1 MAGLPSGDPPVNS
14 TDGRIERQQESTP
27 ATSLEDEQTLY
38 GERARADS
46 DHTLSDADQTS
57 SDSDQASADSEQLA
71 ADRDQ
76 AASDRDLAAGGD
88 MEAHELSREVRER
101 SALRR
106 EHSAEARLN
115 TASQRDASAHAR
127 DLAALAR
134 DRAADAR
141 DLAMAQRDAADER
154 ELDEGAITG
163 AEAVAEAARQRKR
176 AAEDRAQ
183 AAAQRALAAQDRQAA
198 ADDREQAARER
209 LRALVDREALAR
221 QVAIA
226 ETDPLTGAR
235 SRAAGLTDLD
245 HELDRCRRT
254 GATLVVVYVDVVGLK
269 ILNDTEGHSAG
280 DALLRR
286 VVRVIGEHLRSYD
299 LIIRVGGDEFLLVM
313 SNMTLADAR
322 RRFSAT
328 SAALAATPAGGE
340 ISTGFAELAP
350 DDTATDLIA
359 RADRELID
367 GRRASQNGRSV
378 LADDAARSASD
389 RGSREG

>member
-1 MAGLPSGDPPVNS
+1 MAGRPSGDPPANS
-14 TDGRIERQQESTP
+14 TNGRIEGQQESTAP
-27 ATSLEDEQTLY
+27 ATSPEDELMLH
-38 GERARADS
+38 GEQELAASDRALA
-46 DHTLSDADQTS
+46 DADQTD
-57 SDSDQASADSEQLA
+57 SDSDQLA

-88 MEAHELSREVRER
+88 TEARESSREVRER

-115 TASQRDASAHAR
+115 TASERDASAHSR

-141 DLAMAQRDAADER
+141 DLAMAQRDAASER
-154 ELDEGAITG
+154 ELDARAITS

-176 AAEDRAQ
+176 AAENRAQ

-198 ADDREQAARER
+198 AGDREQAARER

-235 SRAAGLTDLD
+235 SRAAGLPDLD

-254 GATLVVVYVDVVGLK
+254 GAPLAVAYVDVVGLK

-313 SNMTLADAR
+313 SDMTLADAR
-322 RRFSAT
+322 RRCSDI

-350 DDTATDLIA
+350 DDNATDLIA
-359 RADRELID
+359 RADRELLD
-367 GRRASQNGRSV
+367 GRRASRNGRSV
-378 LADDAARSASD
+378 LADDATRSASD
-389 RGSREG
+389 PGSREG